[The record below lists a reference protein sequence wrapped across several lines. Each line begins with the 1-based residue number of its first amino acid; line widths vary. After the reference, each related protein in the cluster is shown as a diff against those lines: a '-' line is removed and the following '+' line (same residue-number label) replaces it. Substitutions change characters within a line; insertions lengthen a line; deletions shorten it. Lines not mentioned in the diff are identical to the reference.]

1 MSLKIF
7 LLVTTHFSMLQILYS
22 IYRTVI
28 WKYKKPFCYLH
39 PCQGLDV
46 KGVTVNALPVPEPPS
61 LHSPFYSSSYAKLFL
76 KTKSKRAIPDPGT
89 RLLSWDGMHKE

>member
-7 LLVTTHFSMLQILYS
+7 LLVATFSMLQILYS

-28 WKYKKPFCYLH
+28 WEYKKHFFCYLH

-61 LHSPFYSSSYAKLFL
+61 LHCPF
-76 KTKSKRAIPDPGT
+76 
-89 RLLSWDGMHKE
+89 